1 MPHSIQRHS
10 SSKPILLDVVTP
22 EQLRSIL
29 ERRELTLRK
38 RFQTVYNRMEETR
51 DRLVRTDFGVPTG
64 ENADNR
70 GGAGSDDPVLGE
82 SAEPGDETESQ
93 RTFSPE
99 RIAARR
105 RLRIV
110 GALQN
115 VEQASHETIGVGAA
129 FEDIREELINNRI
142 DSEELTSRLKD
153 GISDPLRYVGQQLLP
168 GLQKQ
173 IEQLRVDADNQTAG
187 PAQLRQVPAQ
197 LRQVI
202 VEADAVLVEMKQI
215 LGRMAELET
224 YNEVVELLQ
233 GIIQDQGDLNLKT
246 RDQRRKDIRGL
257 LED

>member
-1 MPHSIQRHS
+1 M
-10 SSKPILLDVVTP
+10 
-22 EQLRSIL
+22 
-29 ERRELTLRK
+29 
-38 RFQTVYNRMEETR
+38 
-51 DRLVRTDFGVPTG
+51 
-64 ENADNR
+64 
-70 GGAGSDDPVLGE
+70 LGE
-82 SAEPGDETESQ
+82 SAEPGDKTESQ

-115 VEQASHETIGVGAA
+115 VEQASHETIGVGVA

-153 GISDPLRYVGQQLLP
+153 GISDPLRHVGQQLLP

-173 IEQLRVDADNQTAG
+173 IEQLRVDADNQTAD
-187 PAQLRQVPAQ
+187 PAQLRQV
-197 LRQVI
+197 V
-202 VEADAVLVEMKQI
+202 VVADVVLVEMERI
-215 LGRMAELET
+215 LGRMMELET

-257 LED
+257 LEK